1 MEIYIYNG
9 EKMKKIIQKA
19 QNGDKQ
25 AQEELYK
32 LYFEKI
38 YRLAYTITKNPD
50 NSMDIVQDTFIS
62 AFNNLKKLRNID
74 AFEPWL
80 CQITRNYARQNL
92 NKNKRFVDI
101 QNSDEE
107 NEHDIFDNIP
117 DNDEAIMPES
127 VIDNQVKRE
136 LILQTINE
144 LSEEQREC
152 VFLFYYNGLSVKE
165 IAKIQECSEG
175 TIKSRLN
182 YARQKIHDRILEI
195 EKDNDIRLH
204 SLLPIGIL
212 LSQISIPD
220 SAQIEQMWKVIKGSA
235 GIAGAIGVTASTASG
250 EATKGGIFATIK
262 AKIIAGITAA
272 SVVTGGIVIANLPK
286 PIEFSDPA
294 METNIRVL
302 IDKPTGN
309 IYADDID
316 DISGIVILDDG
327 VALPESDDT
336 ALSGSVPV
344 NSLIDLQKLENLKE
358 LDLSV
363 QTPQPLLDTLG
374 KLDNLYSLTINKK
387 DMNSVS
393 DFSFL
398 DNLKNVEDFYCSIE
412 SGVDLTA
419 LENKDLKYLWIAIDG
434 EVTLD
439 VSNITSLKYLGVACQ
454 SLPDGNNFINIL
466 ASKPLNDL
474 IMLEIDTNYTKS
486 LDFLNN
492 MPSLEYLAINSR
504 EQGMDLTNIG
514 KLQNLRYCLLGLV
527 QCDMSPLLNCPN
539 LELWYSHNPINPVP
553 NMATS
558 YDDIFYIGQDLK
570 NQIRNS

>member
-1 MEIYIYNG
+1 
-9 EKMKKIIQKA
+9 MKQLIQKA
-19 QNGDKQ
+19 QKGNKQ

-38 YRLAYTITKNPD
+38 YRLVYTIVKNKD
-50 NSMDIVQDTFIS
+50 DAMDIVQDSFIA
-62 AFNNLKKLRNID
+62 AFINLKRLRNIE

-80 CQITRNYARQNL
+80 CQIARNCARQHL
-92 NKNKRFVDI
+92 KKNKHFVDI

-107 NEHDIFDNIP
+107 KEHDVFDNIP
-117 DNDEAIMPES
+117 DNNEAIMPES
-127 VIDNQVKRE
+127 VIDNEAKRE

-152 VFLFYYNGLSVKE
+152 IFLFYYNGLSVKE

-220 SAQIEQMWKVIKGSA
+220 SAQIEQMWKVIKGGA
-235 GIAGAIGVTASTASG
+235 GIAGAIGATASTASG

-262 AKIIAGITAA
+262 AKIIAGVTAA
-272 SVVTGGIVIANLPK
+272 TIVTGGVVIANLPK
-286 PIEFSDPA
+286 PIEFFDPA

-316 DISGIVILDDG
+316 DISSIVILDDG
-327 VALPESDDT
+327 IAKNDDT
-336 ALSGSVPV
+336 AISGSVPV

-358 LDLSV
+358 LDLEV
-363 QTPQPLLDTLG
+363 QNPQPLLDTLG
-374 KLDNLYSLTINKK
+374 KLDNLSSLTIYKQ
-387 DMNSVS
+387 DMSSVS
-393 DFSFL
+393 NFSFL
-398 DNLKNVEDFYCSIE
+398 DNLQNIETFYCNVD
-412 SGVDLTA
+412 SGVDLTSI
-419 LENKDLKYLWIAIDG
+419 ENKNFKYLEIYIDG

-439 VSNITSLKYLGVACQ
+439 LSNMTNIKCLSIATQNLRN
-454 SLPDGNNFINIL
+454 GNNHINLFTNKLLNNLNIL
-466 ASKPLNDL
+466 T
-474 IMLEIDTNYTKS
+474 IDTNYVNN
-486 LDFLNN
+486 LDFLIN
-492 MPSLEYLAINSR
+492 MPMLEYLEVNTY
-504 EQGMDLTNIG
+504 ENQMDLTNIG

-553 NMATS
+553 NMANS
-558 YDDIFYIGQDLK
+558 YDEIFNIGQQLK
-570 NQIRNS
+570 KQIKNL